1 MVVVGK
7 RSKQHAHKVF
17 IWKKINFFLWRQGER
32 TYDKEG
38 WTMWGKTKV
47 YIDCL
52 PRTMRLL
59 ALGCSCRFGCD
70 RYGSIQIRMLTYR
83 GWLERPSQIL
93 EHRDTDIDT
102 DTDMGCCVFCVHF
115 QIFAA
120 SSSHLIHVVIPPSRY
135 LSLWLADDTKVS
147 IGFYI
152 PPPTPAA
159 YRHSNTE
166 INLICRLLRSIRN
179 LVF

>member
-1 MVVVGK
+1 MWLGRDSFVAADYINATITSGK
-7 RSKQHAHKVF
+7 GHNKWIMLENALFNFHKGD
-17 IWKKINFFLWRQGER
+17 WRETSLGS
-32 TYDKEG
+32 
-38 WTMWGKTKV
+38 V

-59 ALGCSCRFGCD
+59 ALGCSCRFGYD

-93 EHRDTDIDT
+93 EHRDTDTDT

-120 SSSHLIHVVIPPSRY
+120 SSSHLIHVVIPLPISLPLAGWWYESKYRVFHPSPD
-135 LSLWLADDTKVS
+135 SCS
-147 IGFYI
+147 ISPFQ
-152 PPPTPAA
+152 
-159 YRHSNTE
+159 H
-166 INLICRLLRSIRN
+166 RN
-179 LVF
+179 KFDL